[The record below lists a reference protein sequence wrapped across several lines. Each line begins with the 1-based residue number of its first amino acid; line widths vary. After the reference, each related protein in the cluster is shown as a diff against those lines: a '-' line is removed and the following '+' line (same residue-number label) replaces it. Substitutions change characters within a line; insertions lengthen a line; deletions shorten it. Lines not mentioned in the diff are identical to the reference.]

1 MQPEKEFKSNSIY
14 YPVISNNESK
24 HNSDK
29 KILRSNTTIQPNDN
43 KIKNIKT
50 FIRSNSVNKS
60 YLNSSKNIIKNDELR
75 SKSTNKQ

>member
-29 KILRSNTTIQPNDN
+29 KILRSNTTIQSNDN
-43 KIKNIKT
+43 KIKNIKI
-50 FIRSNSVNKS
+50 IRSNSVNKS